1 MSNTSDNGGATQ
13 ILAGLLQARTG
24 QIISPNRYWRIETS
38 LKPVLQEFCIP
49 DIDSLVAA
57 LLGADNEEL
66 VQASVEA
73 MLNNESYF
81 FRDSAMF
88 NMLRNKVLPTL
99 KEKRISDKRLRIWCA
114 GCSTGQEVYSLAMH
128 FADDRTQWAGWKIEI
143 TGTDISQTVLD
154 KARSGRY
161 TQFEIQRGLSV
172 THMLRYFTQDG
183 ESWIMK
189 PEIRDMVQFR
199 SDNIMRPTGKAGEYD
214 MVLCRNVLLY
224 FSPETRHIAFSRLAR
239 SIRPDG
245 YLMLGA
251 AETVIGQTTNFV
263 ADQEI
268 RGVYTLIG
276 ADEGTVKTPA
286 YTGPD
291 RRNKGR
297 DSVQSANWPFANEA

>member
-1 MSNTSDNGGATQ
+1 MSNMSENGGATQ

-38 LKPVLQEFCIP
+38 LKPVLQQFCIP

-88 NMLRNKVLPTL
+88 NVLRSQVLPAL
-99 KEKRISDKRLRIWCA
+99 KKRRMGERKIRIWCA
-114 GCSTGQEVYSLAMH
+114 GCSTGQEAYSLAMQI
-128 FADDRTQWAGWKIEI
+128 ADDRTTWAGWKIEI
-143 TGTDISQTVLD
+143 TGTDISQAVLD

-172 THMLRYFTQDG
+172 THMLRYFQQDG
-183 ESWIMK
+183 EDWIVK
-189 PEIRDMVQFR
+189 PEIREMVQFR
-199 SDNIMRPTGKAGEYD
+199 SDNVMRPTGKAGEYD
-214 MVLCRNVLLY
+214 LVLCRNVLLY
-224 FSPETRHIAFSRLAR
+224 FSPETRHMAFSRLAR
-239 SIRPDG
+239 SIRSDG

-251 AETVIGQTTNFV
+251 AETVIGQTTSFV
-263 ADQEI
+263 ADQNI
-268 RGVYTLIG
+268 RGVYILGSEG
-276 ADEGTVKTPA
+276 APVRTPT

-291 RRNKGR
+291 RRQRSESNEKDG
-297 DSVQSANWPFANEA
+297 SWPFAREA